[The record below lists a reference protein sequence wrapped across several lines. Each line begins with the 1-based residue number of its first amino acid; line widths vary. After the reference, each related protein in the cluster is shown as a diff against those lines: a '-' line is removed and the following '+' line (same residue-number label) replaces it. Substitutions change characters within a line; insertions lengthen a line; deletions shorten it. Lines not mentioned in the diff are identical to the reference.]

1 MSHKETTG
9 LTDAELALLARKYL
23 DHSATDAEARALHQW
38 YDKVDETGIEFI
50 FTSSPQTP
58 DEFGEQMLGELQ
70 EMITK
75 EKGRKVVKINWWRAA
90 AILLLVA
97 GGLMAFLL
105 TNNQA
110 GKNGK
115 SEIVHNTPSGDV
127 APGRDGAILTL
138 SDNRKIV
145 LDDAGNG
152 NLAPDGDVRIVKN
165 GNEITY
171 AFNST
176 GTAREVQYN
185 TVSTPRGRQFKV
197 VLPDGTSAVLDAA
210 SSVYFPTA
218 FIGNER
224 KVKVTG
230 QVYFDVT
237 PDKTKPFIVQN
248 NDMEIE
254 VLGTA
259 FNVNTYNDDDDARS
273 ITLLHGSVKVSK
285 GNAAD
290 ATFLTPGQQAR
301 INNNTGKID
310 VVKSVDMDEVMA
322 WKDGAFQFNETGLSK
337 VMAQLARWYDVD
349 VEMRITGGERFFN
362 GRISR
367 NINLSQV
374 LEILRLSDV
383 NFRLE
388 DKKLIV
394 LP

>member
-38 YDKVDETGIEFI
+38 YDKVDETEIEFI
-50 FTSSPQTP
+50 FTSSLQTP
-58 DEFGEQMLGELQ
+58 DQFGEQMLTGLQ
-70 EMITK
+70 EMINR
-75 EKGRKVVKINWWRAA
+75 EKHRKVVKINWWRAA
-90 AILLLVA
+90 AILVLVA

-105 TNNQA
+105 INNQT

-115 SEIVHNTPSGDV
+115 SEIVNNTPSGDV

-145 LDDAGNG
+145 LDDADNG
-152 NLAPDGDVRIVKN
+152 NLTQEGDVQIIKN
-165 GNEITY
+165 GSEITY
-171 AFNST
+171 AFNNT
-176 GTAREVQYN
+176 TASKEIQYN

-230 QVYFDVT
+230 QVYFEVT
-237 PDKTKPFIVQN
+237 ADKTKPFIVQN
-248 NDMEIE
+248 NDMEIA

-259 FNVNTYNDDDDARS
+259 FNVNTYNDDDAGS
-273 ITLLHGSVKVSK
+273 VTLLHGSVKVRK

-290 ATFLTPGQQAR
+290 ATVLIPGQQAR
-301 INNNTGKID
+301 INNNGKIE
-310 VVKSVDMDEVMA
+310 VMKSVDMDEVMA

-388 DKKLIV
+388 GKKLIV

>member
-97 GGLMAFLL
+97 GGLIAFLL

-110 GKNGK
+110 GKNGE

-138 SDNRKIV
+138 SDNRKII

-152 NLAPDGDVRIVKN
+152 NLTQDGDVQIVKN
-165 GNEITY
+165 GSEITY
-171 AFNST
+171 AFNRTAAT
-176 GTAREVQYN
+176 GEVQYN
-185 TVSTPRGRQFKV
+185 TVSTPRGRQFRV

-210 SSVYFPTA
+210 SSVYFPTV
-218 FIGNER
+218 FTDKER

-230 QVYFDVT
+230 QVYFEVT
-237 PDKTKPFIVQN
+237 PDKSKPFIVQH

-259 FNVNTYNDDDDARS
+259 FNVNTYGDEDAGS
-273 ITLLHGSVKVSK
+273 VTLLHGSVKVSK

-290 ATFLTPGQQAR
+290 VTFLSPGQQAR
-301 INNNTGKID
+301 VNNNSGKID
-310 VVKSVDMDEVMA
+310 IVKSVDMDEVMA

>member
-1 MSHKETTG
+1 MPHKETTG

-38 YDKVDETGIEFI
+38 YDKADETGIEFI
-50 FTSSPQTP
+50 FTNTPQTP
-58 DEFGEQMLGELQ
+58 DEFGEQMLSELQ
-70 EMITK
+70 EMIMK
-75 EKGRKVVKINWWRAA
+75 EKEKKVVKINWWRAA
-90 AILLLVA
+90 AILLLVG
-97 GGLMAFLL
+97 GGLITFLL
-105 TNNQA
+105 INNQT

-115 SEIVHNTPSGDV
+115 SEIVNNTPSGDV

-152 NLAPDGDVRIVKN
+152 NLTQDGDVQIVKN
-165 GNEITY
+165 GSEITY
-171 AFNST
+171 AFNRTAAT
-176 GTAREVQYN
+176 GEVQYN
-185 TVSTPRGRQFKV
+185 TVSTPRGRQFRV

-218 FIGNER
+218 FTDKER

-230 QVYFDVT
+230 QVYFEVT
-237 PDKTKPFIVQN
+237 PDKSKPFIVQH

-259 FNVNTYNDDDDARS
+259 FNVNTYGDEDAGS
-273 ITLLHGSVKVSK
+273 VTLLHGSVKVRK
-285 GNAAD
+285 GNTAD

-301 INNNTGKID
+301 INNNNGKID